1 MQTIHYSMPRLVF
14 VFLAMFGMVILGAWV
29 NIRMENGGGFYGY
42 LIMLGGI
49 ISVPDVLR
57 MMLNGGKILEFDHNF
72 VTYHKL
78 LGPARVRW
86 DEVTS
91 IAVEEQTVNFSTNR
105 MLKIKGPFGL
115 FGRAR
120 IVKSWLPKE
129 MRPVEK
135 IADLM
140 IELHENPA
148 PIVPSRQQAP
158 AVPVA
163 PAPRAVGFG
172 RKGI

>member
-78 LGPARVRW
+78 LGPAQSQVGRGNQHRGGRT
-86 DEVTS
+86 DGQFFNEPHAQDQRAIRTFRTS
-91 IAVEEQTVNFSTNR
+91 
-105 MLKIKGPFGL
+105 PYC
-115 FGRAR
+115 
-120 IVKSWLPKE
+120 
-129 MRPVEK
+129 
-135 IADLM
+135 
-140 IELHENPA
+140 
-148 PIVPSRQQAP
+148 
-158 AVPVA
+158 
-163 PAPRAVGFG
+163 
-172 RKGI
+172 